1 MVRFKEVFSKQYY
14 PKTARLQRQQ
24 EFTHLTQN
32 GRFVDAYARE
42 FMRLKRFAPSQVD
55 IESKMAKR
63 FIIVLDAEIH
73 HTV

>member
-1 MVRFKEVFSKQYY
+1 MARFKEVFSKQYY

-42 FMRLKRFAPSQVD
+42 FMRLKCFVPSQVD
-55 IESKMAKR
+55 TELKMAEK
-63 FIIVLDAEIH
+63 FVIVLDAEIR
-73 HTV
+73 HTT